1 MTLTLLFQE
10 VQKDLQTK
18 GISEAISS
26 VEDLLADRGESLSP
40 EEREN
45 LQRALTKMKEQY
57 SALTDSANTSLSD
70 LDEAINNTVQQNT
83 QRVRMRPYFYF
94 LLIWF
99 IESKVNPSVFVC
111 AGKGRR
117 RTPGDTR
124 TDPHAPGPAVLS
136 GPTGETI
143 SNTRNGSECLWFP
156 IHTARGR
163 RRVTHR
169 DAAGQTLCSKVY
181 IFFVFLFFTLS
192 FYLTWQLWCCPPGGA
207 AAASGSAGPAS
218 PDQPVHQV
226 SAGTARLHGSSGG
239 EAASESSPGAAA
251 GSAPGETA
259 ELPGTHR
266 KSWNRVRTGG
276 VNKRRRCFGLL
287 TNVSVSPRSVWGSPR
302 LWRTSSQ
309 SSCRNTEDCAPGWN
323 RVNRS
328 SVPWGRE
335 RPTHRDWRGDWRSTG
350 RWRLSFDFILLHL
363 VACTVGGAGLQF
375 SDIVC
380 VFLLTS
386 KWSRKTRK
394 YLKKVSIWSD
404 SHNFSKI
411 FWFR

>member
-99 IESKVNPSVFVC
+99 IESKVNPSVFAS

-143 SNTRNGSECLWFP
+143 SNTRNGSECL
-156 IHTARGR
+156 
-163 RRVTHR
+163 
-169 DAAGQTLCSKVY
+169 
-181 IFFVFLFFTLS
+181 
-192 FYLTWQLWCCPPGGA
+192 
-207 AAASGSAGPAS
+207 
-218 PDQPVHQV
+218 
-226 SAGTARLHGSSGG
+226 
-239 EAASESSPGAAA
+239 
-251 GSAPGETA
+251 
-259 ELPGTHR
+259 
-266 KSWNRVRTGG
+266 
-276 VNKRRRCFGLL
+276 
-287 TNVSVSPRSVWGSPR
+287 
-302 LWRTSSQ
+302 
-309 SSCRNTEDCAPGWN
+309 
-323 RVNRS
+323 
-328 SVPWGRE
+328 
-335 RPTHRDWRGDWRSTG
+335 
-350 RWRLSFDFILLHL
+350 
-363 VACTVGGAGLQF
+363 
-375 SDIVC
+375 
-380 VFLLTS
+380 
-386 KWSRKTRK
+386 
-394 YLKKVSIWSD
+394 
-404 SHNFSKI
+404 
-411 FWFR
+411 

>member
-94 LLIWF
+94 FLIWF
-99 IESKVNPSVFVC
+99 IESKVNPSVFVS

-276 VNKRRRCFGLL
+276 VNKRRRCLSLL
-287 TNVSVSPRSVWGSPR
+287 TNVSCFSQERLRKSEALKDEFSKFLQEHGGLCSWLEQSEQELRSLGEGETDAQGLKGRLEEHRKVTAEFWLYSPSPCC
-302 LWRTSSQ
+302 LYS
-309 SSCRNTEDCAPGWN
+309 
-323 RVNRS
+323 
-328 SVPWGRE
+328 
-335 RPTHRDWRGDWRSTG
+335 
-350 RWRLSFDFILLHL
+350 RWRWF
-363 VACTVGGAGLQF
+363 TVQCRRLCF
-375 SDIVC
+375 
-380 VFLLTS
+380 FTN
-386 KWSRKTRK
+386 
-394 YLKKVSIWSD
+394 LKIKQK
-404 SHNFSKI
+404 N
-411 FWFR
+411 